1 MSKFY
6 KSRRLWGIVF
16 ASIFLV
22 LCFYDIDL
30 KQLWKIIRGID
41 LRILTAAV
49 FCQLLLPVWKALRWK
64 YILDPVKK
72 IKFWDMFSVYCVGWL
87 LNVSLPML
95 TGQVAR
101 TFLLSKKHQI
111 GKTKS
116 FASVALEVVFD
127 GSSLLALM
135 TALSFFF
142 VFPQWLI
149 RGQHSLALLLAIG
162 VILLYLLILN
172 PKFIT
177 RIKEKFPHKITA
189 ALEKFLQSFSDG
201 LQILRSSRHIVIV
214 SALSLLA
221 WFTQVIVV
229 TLLIVAF
236 GFKLPVWGA
245 VVVVVINTLMMM
257 FPITPANLGT
267 FQVAT
272 ILGLTFFGISKAEAL
287 SLGLLLHALD
297 IIPSFALG
305 TFFMLFEKSLVK
317 RVGPKPAASAKK

>member
-1 MSKFY
+1 MPKFY
-6 KSRRLWGIVF
+6 KSKRLWGMVF
-16 ASIFLV
+16 ASAFLA

-30 KQLWKIIRGID
+30 GQLWGIIRGID
-41 LRILTAAV
+41 LRILLVAV

-64 YILDPVKK
+64 FILDPVKK
-72 IKFWDMFSVYCVGWL
+72 IKFRDMFSVYCVGWL

-142 VFPQWLI
+142 AFPQWLI
-149 RGQHSLALLLAIG
+149 RGQHTLALLLGIG
-162 VILLYLLILN
+162 VVLLYLLILN

-257 FPITPANLGT
+257 FPLTPANLGT

-272 ILGLTFFGISKAEAL
+272 ILGLTFFGISKTEAL

-305 TFFMLFEKSLVK
+305 IFFMLFEKSLVK
-317 RVGPKPAASAKK
+317 RAEPKPASGA